1 MNKKFNIFTLTGFFT
16 GAIAGL
22 LIPSFFQATAV
33 IGTIY
38 INLLKLMIIP
48 ILFCSVV
55 KALMNSPKASGIV
68 GKSIGLFA
76 IMFSVSYIITYLFA
90 GLVKPGVGFVMNA
103 EAWSGDLTNANLSD
117 FLLSL
122 FPSNIIQV
130 AANNTILPVIIFA
143 FAFGIAVNKIDLDR
157 KLFLKNMFNSLDCA
171 FNKMLSWVMYLTPI
185 AVFFL
190 MGNTTGQY
198 GGEVLK
204 TSFLYVGMAWLG
216 CLIVEILVMLLPIM
230 VVAKIKP
237 LKYLEKVSRIWW
249 ITLSTCSSAAT
260 LPYTI
265 KVCNEEF
272 GVPERITNITVP
284 LGCTIHMCG
293 GAVSF
298 ALLAAFNSQAF
309 GIPITFGKFVLM
321 LVIALL
327 INMGAP
333 GIPGGGIVIGATYLS
348 ILGIPLDF
356 IGIYAGIYRLLD
368 MVYTTMNVTGD
379 ITANILIAKSEN

>member
-76 IMFSVSYIITYLFA
+76 IMFSVSYVITYLFA

-122 FPSNIIQV
+122 FPSNIIQA

-143 FAFGIAVNKIDLDR
+143 FAFGIAVNKIDIDR

-171 FNKMLSWVMYLTPI
+171 FNKMLSWIMYLTPI

-237 LKYLEKVSRIWW
+237 LEYLEKVSQIWW

-368 MVYTTMNVTGD
+368 MAYTTMNVTGD